1 MSIAEALE
9 LSAVESHLHPEGSF
23 DLADHDVPTGLEEI
37 WRFTPLKRL
46 RGLHTDTPLDGDDFK
61 VGELFETAAITLTE
75 AHIVTWAGLTGDF
88 YPLHMDREYA
98 AKTQFGERLVHGPLI
113 FGLAVGLV
121 SLAGIGGEAAIAWLG
136 VDDMRML
143 KPVKLGDTVR
153 VIVEVRGQQST
164 SNPRRGVQ
172 VWRYTVRNQR
182 DEEVM
187 AFDYK
192 MMFHMRG

>member
-1 MSIAEALE
+1 L
-9 LSAVESHLHPEGSF
+9 
-23 DLADHDVPTGLEEI
+23 TQ
-37 WRFTPLKRL
+37 KKY
-46 RGLHTDTPLDGDDFK
+46 GDDFK
-61 VGELFETAAITLTE
+61 VGDLFETAAITLTE

-121 SLAGIGGEAAIAWLG
+121 SLAGIGGDAAIAWLG
-136 VDDMRML
+136 VDNLQML

-153 VIVEVRGQQST
+153 VIVEVRAQQPT
-164 SNPRRGVQ
+164 SNPRKGVQ

>member
-1 MSIAEALE
+1 M
-9 LSAVESHLHPEGSF
+9 
-23 DLADHDVPTGLEEI
+23 TQ
-37 WRFTPLKRL
+37 KKY
-46 RGLHTDTPLDGDDFK
+46 GDDFK
-61 VGELFETAAITLTE
+61 VGDVFETAAITLTE
-75 AHIVTWAGLTGDF
+75 AHLVTWAGLTGDF

-121 SLAGIGGEAAIAWLG
+121 SLAGIGGDAAIAWLG
-136 VDDMRML
+136 VDDLRML
-143 KPVKLGDTVR
+143 RPVKLGDTVR
-153 VIVEVRGQQST
+153 VIVEVREQLPT
-164 SNPRRGVQ
+164 SNPRKGVQ

>member
-1 MSIAEALE
+1 M
-9 LSAVESHLHPEGSF
+9 
-23 DLADHDVPTGLEEI
+23 TQ
-37 WRFTPLKRL
+37 KKY
-46 RGLHTDTPLDGDDFK
+46 GDDFK
-61 VGELFETAAITLTE
+61 VGDVFETAAITLTE

-121 SLAGIGGEAAIAWLG
+121 SLAGIGGDAAIAWLG
-136 VDDMRML
+136 VDNLRML

-153 VIVEVRGQQST
+153 VMVDVREQQPT
-164 SNPRRGVQ
+164 SNPRKGVQ

-182 DEEVM
+182 DEDVM

-192 MMFHMRG
+192 MLFHMRG